1 MSMSLLG
8 DRFDIHTGGADNVF
22 PHHEAEIAQSE
33 GVTGHRVVSCWLHGG
48 LLMLAGSRMA
58 KSAGNF
64 FRIREL
70 EDRGFDPLAFRYLAL
85 QAKYRTKIN
94 FSEDGLAGAD
104 RALRNLRERLREW
117 SLATRDSAED
127 GDEAATFEAR
137 FRSAIADDL
146 DLPAAMALVSELT
159 RSAIAPVAKAAL
171 LRGWDRVLGLDLDR
185 SVPGLELPEG
195 AADLLEARERA
206 REAKDFVRADQLRD
220 ELGAAGVAV
229 TDTPEGQRWKV
240 QARRQGDRTSRP
252 GPAPTP

>member
-1 MSMSLLG
+1 
-8 DRFDIHTGGADNVF
+8 
-22 PHHEAEIAQSE
+22 
-33 GVTGHRVVSCWLHGG
+33 
-48 LLMLAGSRMA
+48 MLAGSRMA

-70 EDRGFDPLAFRYLAL
+70 EDQGFDPLAFRYLAL
-85 QAKYRTKIN
+85 QAKYRTKLN

-104 RALRNLRERLREW
+104 RALRNLRERLQEW
-117 SLATRDSAED
+117 SAASSESAGDSE
-127 GDEAATFEAR
+127 EASALEAR

-159 RSAIAPVAKAAL
+159 RSAISPREKATL
-171 LRGWDRVLGLDLDR
+171 LRRWDRVLGLDLDR

-206 REAKDFVRADQLRD
+206 RDAKDFARADQLRE
-220 ELGAAGVAV
+220 ELAAAGVVV
-229 TDTPEGQRWKV
+229 TDTPGGQRWKV
-240 QARRQGDRTSRP
+240 EVRKQGARTSRP